1 MRKHIS
7 MEHETNLLAAV
18 LAGANPKDAKHIS
31 RVSFY
36 TERAADVWDA
46 AVELTDQG
54 TKATV
59 ETIAAHQGIRADR
72 GYLDKLAQ
80 AAVDPAQIDDYAAQ
94 VAESASRRVLN
105 DTAYKIHAAAN
116 DERPYAEIYDE
127 ALEAL
132 ESLPK
137 HFAYRDNPSIAPNP
151 NDPLAGAFSATWLMD
166 QDFPPAEYAV
176 PGVIT
181 EGLGIIVSPPKVGKS
196 WWVLGAAIACSTGGL
211 AMNAIQVDQR
221 PVLYLALEDGQR
233 RLQQRLRDLGVTKV
247 SEDLTFLTEIPAGAY
262 LTIGT
267 FLERNTGRKPL
278 IILDTLGKS
287 RDVFTG
293 NDAYQKDYKELGDFK
308 GLVDRFPG
316 STLLIVHHTNK
327 GAHGDFVSSVSGT
340 QGIAGAADSILTIE
354 RERGTDEAVL
364 NVTSRDAAEGS
375 YAMTFDN
382 GAWHLDGADLA
393 EAANAVHQ
401 RKAVTGIGDAMTE
414 VIELVSKHPEGI
426 KPKDVATLLHWE
438 DDKARNYLRRAYE
451 SGRIQRL
458 ARGIYTPVPSVPS
471 VPFPIEA
478 EPIGTQSTQGTHLY
492 PNGSAQKESA

>member
-1 MRKHIS
+1 MTRHIA
-7 MEHETNLLAAV
+7 MEHEATLLAAI
-18 LAGANPKDAKHIS
+18 LSGANPGDAQHIS

-36 TERAADVWDA
+36 TDRAADIWDA
-46 AVELTDQG
+46 AVELNDQG
-54 TKATV
+54 NKTTV
-59 ETIAAHQGIRADR
+59 ETIAAHQGIRVDHN
-72 GYLDKLAQ
+72 YLDELAKTT
-80 AAVDPAQIDDYAAQ
+80 ADPAQIDDYAAQ
-94 VAESASRRVLN
+94 VAEGAARRVLN
-105 DTAYKIHAAAN
+105 DTAHEIHSAAK

-137 HFAYRDNPSIAPNP
+137 HFAYRDNPSVPNP

-166 QDFPPAEYAV
+166 QEFPPAEYAV

-196 WWVLGAAIACSTGGL
+196 WWVLDAALACSTGGL
-211 AMNAIQVDQR
+211 AMNAIQVEQR

-233 RLQQRLRDLGVTKV
+233 RLQRRLRELGVAEV
-247 SEDLTFLTEIPAGAY
+247 SEDLTFLTEIPAGAF

-267 FLERNTGRKPL
+267 FLERNAGRKPL

-308 GLVDRFPG
+308 DLVDRFPG
-316 STLLIVHHTNK
+316 SALLIVHHTNK

-354 RERGTDEAVL
+354 RERGKDEAVL

-375 YAMTFDN
+375 YAMTFHD
-382 GAWHLDGADLA
+382 GAWHLDGADLT
-393 EAANAVHQ
+393 EAANAVGT
-401 RKAVTGIGDAMTE
+401 RKATSGVGDPMTQLIEE
-414 VIELVSKHPEGI
+414 VAKHPEGI
-426 KPKDVATLLHWE
+426 KSADLATQLHW
-438 DDKARNYLRRAYE
+438 DAAKVRTY
-451 SGRIQRL
+451 L
-458 ARGIYTPVPSVPS
+458 ARAHEANRIARIKRGLYAPVASVAS
-471 VPFPIEA
+471 VISDADQRHDATRITDVTQLFPGDSE
-478 EPIGTQSTQGTHLY
+478 
-492 PNGSAQKESA
+492 